1 MRKPVQAALLTVLA
15 LFVVATGVLFVKYR
29 NTVTAYANAKA
40 SEADVQ
46 QRYAKTIDAIAE
58 IQDSLSAISLGDA
71 NVKMTS
77 NGLQSEQ
84 QLSGPDKAQALDR
97 IAVLRSSILRS
108 KERIR
113 QLESS
118 LKVSGNKVAGL
129 QKMIANLKQ
138 TVTEKEQLVTELST
152 RVDSLQTQVTGL
164 ATQVQESE
172 ETIKARDQA
181 IEDKRRELATVY
193 YLVGSKKDLTAKGA
207 VVAKGGV
214 LGIAKTLLPAP
225 SVNLSAFNTID
236 TDQETVIN
244 IGTPKAQVIS
254 AQPSDSYELKL
265 VDGKMELHI
274 LNPVEFRRIKQVVIM
289 TA

>member
-1 MRKPVQAALLTVLA
+1 MQRVHQSSMDYAE
-15 LFVVATGVLFVKYR
+15 VK
-29 NTVTAYANAKA
+29 TAEQNAQ
-40 SEADVQ
+40 SRYGEA
-46 QRYAKTIDAIAE
+46 ISAIAE